1 MTAITYG
8 RVSAAAD
15 KARPAK
21 GFWARWY
28 DRLVEARMRQAEREI
43 RNHLGYLPENVL
55 KSAGYDATLRKSQE
69 LPFVK

>member
-8 RVSAAAD
+8 KISAAAAEQ
-15 KARPAK
+15 ARP
-21 GFWARWY
+21 GFWARLY

-43 RNHLGYLPENVL
+43 RNHFGYVPEDVL
-55 KSAGYDATLRKSQE
+55 KASGYRASLEKSKE

>member
-8 RVSAAAD
+8 RISAAAA
-15 KARPAK
+15 KARP
-21 GFWARWY
+21 GFWARAY

-43 RNHLGYLPENVL
+43 RNHQRHVPEDVL
-55 KSAGYDATLRKSQE
+55 KSAGYRATLAKSRE

>member
-8 RVSAAAD
+8 RISAAAER
-15 KARPAK
+15 ALPAK

-28 DRLVEARMRQAEREI
+28 DRLIEARMRQAEREI
-43 RNHLGYLPENVL
+43 RNHLGYVPGNVL
-55 KSAGYDATLRKSQE
+55 KSAGYDATLRNSKD

>member
-8 RVSAAAD
+8 RISAGTERA
-15 KARPAK
+15 PAK
-21 GFWARWY
+21 GFWGRWY

-43 RNHLGYLPENVL
+43 RNHLGYVPEDML
-55 KSAGYDATLRKSQE
+55 KSSGYEAKLSKSKE